1 MQGKLITKPQR
12 IIDLANQRKCVT
24 FHGIRI
30 PAAVVQNWQLRFI
43 LNQINGKHLRE
54 YKK

>member
-1 MQGKLITKPQR
+1 MLIKNPKR
-12 IIDLANQRKCVT
+12 IIELANNRKCVT
-24 FHGIRI
+24 FHGMRI

-43 LNQINGKHLRE
+43 LNQIQGKHLRE